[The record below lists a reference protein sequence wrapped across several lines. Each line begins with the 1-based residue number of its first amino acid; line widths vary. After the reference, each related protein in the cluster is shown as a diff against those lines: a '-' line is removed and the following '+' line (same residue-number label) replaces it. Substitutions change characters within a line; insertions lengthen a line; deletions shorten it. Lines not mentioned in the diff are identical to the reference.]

1 MRQILVLFIA
11 LVALMIGSASA
22 TYTTMTPVT
31 MDSPNDW
38 GRMTASWTAIAGN
51 GSTCNFAVDGSYD
64 YFLLVNITSWD
75 VTDATLDYL
84 SVMAGDNPPAFRSDI
99 GNMTLTM
106 DDMLGAGTVIVGP
119 LESARFMNSTGYIN
133 IGSYMIDGYMTVLKQ
148 LSV

>member
-1 MRQILVLFIA
+1 MLVL
-11 LVALMIGSASA
+11 LVGAASA

-31 MDSPNDW
+31 MSGQNDW
-38 GRMTASWTAIAGN
+38 GRMTAAWTTIAGN
-51 GSTCNFAVDGSYD
+51 GSTCNFAVDGVSD
-64 YFLLVNITSWD
+64 YLLLVNITSWD
-75 VTDATLDYL
+75 VTDPTVDIL

-133 IGSYMIDGYMTVLKQ
+133 IGSYMVTGKMTVVKVA
-148 LSV
+148 S